1 MRCVLKTNL
10 GRADYFVMRVLYD
23 SSSGLQPYT
32 ILQRSRL
39 SGEVF
44 FKTFNRL
51 VSEGLV
57 IEKNSLLY
65 LSPQGKAS
73 FLEGSSKVMSGAK
86 SWREVPTN
94 MRGPKLDQ
102 DNFYVPNISIM

>member
-1 MRCVLKTNL
+1 MRCVLKSNL

-39 SGEVF
+39 SGETF
-44 FKTFNRL
+44 FKIFNRL

-57 IEKNSLLY
+57 IEKSSLIY
-65 LSPQGKAS
+65 LSSDGKAA
-73 FLEGSSKVMSGAK
+73 FLAGSSKVMSGAK
-86 SWREVPTN
+86 NWREVPAS
-94 MRGPKLDQ
+94 MRGRKLEQ
-102 DNFYVPNISIM
+102 DEFYIPNISIM